1 MTDSVDTTSPQ
12 AGASSRVLL
21 PVPGLTIACEWQIG
35 PVRFLP
41 IGVAREL
48 VHAMA
53 RPGAGFENPAFQSYL
68 EDRMSVLDQF
78 AVAEV
83 ASAGGNEDALA
94 TVSDALA
101 VLRAVQH
108 MRSPMVG
115 KGHQTFGLPG
125 EVPSA
130 VVDYVIM
137 GDGLTV
143 GAARRGALAGWEF
156 TAEDHQAWE
165 TEPTFRFLDEA
176 FTRPEPDRT
185 VLQARAL
192 LAVRLLS
199 QGWLSYQPDLEV
211 LNSAVALETLLGE
224 ATDQDKKFRI
234 ARRVS
239 YFWCGWPGQLYPG
252 TGRPACALLS
262 LPLDGQRRGAP
273 GPALRR
279 VLADM
284 RAGRVMRCTQFFDVC
299 AVYDARN
306 EIVHHGQLSVGQDPP
321 STWFTGAQLLSKVLA
336 WFAAHPDS
344 DLSDLDAEIS
354 ALPTPP
360 ARTDPAR

>member
-1 MTDSVDTTSPQ
+1 MADSVEIPCSPTD
-12 AGASSRVLL
+12 AKFSSRVLV
-21 PVPGLTIACEWQIG
+21 PVPGLNVACVWQVG

-41 IGVAREL
+41 AGAASGL
-48 VHAMA
+48 VPAMA
-53 RPGAGFENPAFQSYL
+53 RPAAGSENPAFQSYL
-68 EDRMSVLDQF
+68 EERMSVLDRF
-78 AVAEV
+78 AIAEV
-83 ASAGGNEDALA
+83 ASTEWNEDALA
-94 TVSDALA
+94 VVSDALA

-108 MRSPMVG
+108 MRDPMVAM
-115 KGHQTFGLPG
+115 GHQTFGLPG

-130 VVDYVIM
+130 VVDYVIT

-143 GAARRGALAGWEF
+143 GAARRGALSGWEF
-156 TAEDHQAWE
+156 TDDDHQAWE
-165 TEPTFRFLDEA
+165 NEPAFRFLDEA
-176 FTRPEPDRT
+176 LARPEPDRT

-211 LNSAVALETLLGE
+211 LSSAIALETLLGE

-252 TGRPACALLS
+252 TGRPACSLLS
-262 LPLDGQRRGAP
+262 LPLDGQRRGSP

-284 RAGRVMRCTQFFDVC
+284 RARRVMQCTQFHDVF
-299 AVYDARN
+299 AIYDARN
-306 EIVHHGQLSVGQDPP
+306 EIVHHGQLPVGQHPP
-321 STWFTGAQLLSKVLA
+321 STWFIGAQLLSNVLA
-336 WFAAHPDS
+336 WFATHPES

-360 ARTDPAR
+360 AAS